1 MLVGAV
7 WEVVE
12 HSKSLDSLSELTA
25 DIPGILIPTTI
36 LTFPQRHVEP
46 LSACLCEPVSESQL
60 PEIVDEFEKKDNTHE
75 MFQREPEIPV
85 ELQGAPSMN
94 FSGGHEEQ
102 PESLWINGKEVSK
115 QSKVRDLQDACNFLG
130 VNASGSKT
138 KLFDRLC
145 SYFKRE
151 HRKDMESIKHNL
163 QQQTLGPQAK
173 IQTKGA
179 EKPDDPKIIERHEV
193 THLPFVPWCDSC
205 LKTKSREDKTIQN
218 TDAAEEDSG
227 VPHIQMDW
235 MYLGRNCPALILL
248 DTTTRYGAIFPARSK
263 GVWRALAEFCAR
275 FSLGLNYLSEVVYV
289 MDSEPATL
297 GLLDMVVMVRQE
309 MGYPTSKKVGKPYHK
324 GRTARVERYIQTV
337 RRHASTL
344 MTSVEDH
351 IHEVLHD
358 LHCLRAWSLVHAVF
372 LLNRF
377 HEHSAIKAT
386 AFETVFGRQYNGKL
400 LPFGGFAFGLRK
412 PMKKTGTSVW
422 QGGIWIGKDESDMHV
437 LITPGGQ
444 FHTRSIRRC
453 SNPWRADVIT
463 AITMTPWTKAKGSG
477 PVGLLE
483 APLPVIEE
491 RAEGEDP
498 REPILLKTGD
508 IDEEA
513 EAVRDQASY
522 TPTEVGSP
530 QAEPSA
536 LVEEPLERL
545 TEVQRKSLLGIPII
559 PGTPPRSIDI
569 EVDQEGVPAE
579 KREGAEL
586 EEGREIKAARH
597 DRVESP
603 QGSPK
608 QGLYA
613 PLFAGSVE
621 SIDNPHGDIC
631 WEQDIDWEMVDEELE
646 HMDIDF
652 HCERPPDVTPE
663 ELQQIDGE
671 AMKAEVE
678 KLTSLGVV
686 KTIDE
691 TEMAVEGKFIDLKEV
706 FDWRFR
712 DGQWKRRCRIV
723 AREFKT
729 GPSTEETFSPTS
741 SHSVVK
747 FFLFCHLFF
756 GWKIA
761 SIDVSDAYLT
771 VKQQEICYVKISSWI
786 KNLLRL
792 PESSMW
798 QLCKV
803 LPGQRNGAQRWFQ
816 DFTAVLKS
824 LGFSQCVAM
833 PSLLRHRTRRV
844 VLNVRVDDELIA
856 AEQASDIEWLVQELR
871 KIYKL
876 QIEGPVPLGPL
887 GAGEELNYLK
897 KVYVFAEEGVYV
909 KANQKHVES
918 LLRLYELEGRKAK
931 QVPEHCLL
939 GHPDTS
945 PELDSKRQAVF
956 RSGLGMLCTCR
967 MIVVIFSIV

>member
-1 MLVGAV
+1 
-7 WEVVE
+7 
-12 HSKSLDSLSELTA
+12 
-25 DIPGILIPTTI
+25 
-36 LTFPQRHVEP
+36 
-46 LSACLCEPVSESQL
+46 
-60 PEIVDEFEKKDNTHE
+60 
-75 MFQREPEIPV
+75 
-85 ELQGAPSMN
+85 
-94 FSGGHEEQ
+94 
-102 PESLWINGKEVSK
+102 
-115 QSKVRDLQDACNFLG
+115 
-130 VNASGSKT
+130 
-138 KLFDRLC
+138 
-145 SYFKRE
+145 
-151 HRKDMESIKHNL
+151 
-163 QQQTLGPQAK
+163 
-173 IQTKGA
+173 
-179 EKPDDPKIIERHEV
+179 
-193 THLPFVPWCDSC
+193 
-205 LKTKSREDKTIQN
+205 
-218 TDAAEEDSG
+218 
-227 VPHIQMDW
+227 
-235 MYLGRNCPALILL
+235 
-248 DTTTRYGAIFPARSK
+248 
-263 GVWRALAEFCAR
+263 
-275 FSLGLNYLSEVVYV
+275 

-337 RRHASTL
+337 RRQASTL

-351 IHEVLHD
+351 IHEVLHG

-386 AFETVFGRQYNGKL
+386 AFETVFGRQRNGKL
-400 LPFGGFAFGLRK
+400 LPFGEFAFGLRK

-453 SNPWRADVIT
+453 SNPWRADVIM

-477 PVGLLE
+477 HVGLLE

-498 REPILLKTGD
+498 CEPILLKTGD
-508 IDEEA
+508 IDEEG
-513 EAVRDQASY
+513 EAVRDQESY

-530 QAEPSA
+530 PAEPSA
-536 LVEEPLERL
+536 LVQEPLERL

-559 PGTPPRSIDI
+559 PGTPPISAEI

-579 KREGAEL
+579 KREGATL
-586 EEGREIKAARH
+586 EEDRETKAARH

-613 PLFAGSVE
+613 PLFAGNVE

-631 WEQDIDWEMVDEELE
+631 WEQDIDWEMVGEELE
-646 HMDIDF
+646 SMDIDF
-652 HCERPPDVTPE
+652 HGERPPDVTPE

-747 FFLFCHLFF
+747 FSFSVICSLVGRLQ
-756 GWKIA
+756 A
-761 SIDVSDAYLT
+761 LT
-771 VKQQEICYVKISSWI
+771 FRMHTLQS
-786 KNLLRL
+786 N
-792 PESSMW
+792 
-798 QLCKV
+798 
-803 LPGQRNGAQRWFQ
+803 N
-816 DFTAVLKS
+816 
-824 LGFSQCVAM
+824 
-833 PSLLRHRTRRV
+833 RR
-844 VLNVRVDDELIA
+844 
-856 AEQASDIEWLVQELR
+856 
-871 KIYKL
+871 
-876 QIEGPVPLGPL
+876 
-887 GAGEELNYLK
+887 
-897 KVYVFAEEGVYV
+897 FA
-909 KANQKHVES
+909 
-918 LLRLYELEGRKAK
+918 
-931 QVPEHCLL
+931 
-939 GHPDTS
+939 T
-945 PELDSKRQAVF
+945 
-956 RSGLGMLCTCR
+956 
-967 MIVVIFSIV
+967 